1 MADALQMN
9 YLLTGFRANGFPEA
23 FRVLA
28 GEETDRTGTVI
39 AEFTEED
46 QLLPRIAPRSRSERS
61 ERKISH
67 PPPFFLPHP
76 ALFTQLFHLDGP
88 FAASPSGNLCPDFV
102 FGVMALRDGDM
113 DGEREGESGK

>member
-9 YLLTGFRANGFPEA
+9 YLLTGFRANGFHEA

-67 PPPFFLPHP
+67 RPPFLLLQST
-76 ALFTQLFHLDGP
+76 LFTQTLSPIDVTLYNASGLP
-88 FAASPSGNLCPDFV
+88 ASPFTAEAVIPGYV
-102 FGVMALRDGDM
+102 IQGYATR
-113 DGEREGESGK
+113 